1 MRTFFRRQATHFMWG
16 FTLALLGTVAWDLG
30 LDKLGRYAAISAAVG
45 VVVAAGVFFLERR
58 FPDKPATPQD

>member
-16 FTLALLGTVAWDLG
+16 FALALAFTVAWDLG
-30 LDKLGRYAAISAAVG
+30 VDPLIRYAAISAVVG
-45 VVVAAGVFFLERR
+45 VVVAVGVFFLERR